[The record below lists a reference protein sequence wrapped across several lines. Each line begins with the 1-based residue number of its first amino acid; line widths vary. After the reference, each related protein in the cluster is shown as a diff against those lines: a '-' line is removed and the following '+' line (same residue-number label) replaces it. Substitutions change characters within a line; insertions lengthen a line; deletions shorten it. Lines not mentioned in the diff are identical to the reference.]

1 MRIVNNSKRGK
12 IFIAKLKDN
21 KTAQFNSEKRGE
33 WLAEKLALES
43 EKQNKRI
50 INYIEDTSYGYSIM
64 YLYSQKLGLK
74 EVFVDTEDV
83 CFIKDIHWC
92 IVEKGTNLYAA
103 NGTNHIYLHRLI
115 LNIKGH
121 NAVIDHLNHNGL
133 DNRKENLRIVTH
145 KQNKFNNPILSTNTS
160 GVTGVSWS
168 KQKNKWRAYITIDNK
183 QKSLGYYFNKEDA
196 IKARKEAEEKYFGE
210 FRNKE

>member
-1 MRIVNNSKRGK
+1 MGDKILIGDDRMKKRTRYEPNEIILHENYAEILLYNRQGK
-12 IFIAKLKDN
+12 VTHSAFIDL
-21 KTAQFNSEKRGE
+21 
-33 WLAEKLALES
+33 
-43 EKQNKRI
+43 
-50 INYIEDTSYGYSIM
+50 
-64 YLYSQKLGLK
+64 
-74 EVFVDTEDV
+74 EDV
-83 CFIKDIHWC
+83 ERVNKYTWGRSANQY
-92 IVEKGTNLYAA
+92 VECRELN
-103 NGTNHIYLHRLI
+103 IYLHRFI
-115 LNIKGH
+115 MNCPKDME
-121 NAVIDHLNHNGL
+121 VDHINHNGL

-168 KQKNKWRAYITIDNK
+168 KQKNKWRAYITIDDK

>member
-1 MRIVNNSKRGK
+1 M
-12 IFIAKLKDN
+12 
-21 KTAQFNSEKRGE
+21 
-33 WLAEKLALES
+33 
-43 EKQNKRI
+43 
-50 INYIEDTSYGYSIM
+50 
-64 YLYSQKLGLK
+64 
-74 EVFVDTEDV
+74 EVD
-83 CFIKDIHWC
+83 
-92 IVEKGTNLYAA
+92 
-103 NGTNHIYLHRLI
+103 HI
-115 LNIKGH
+115 
-121 NAVIDHLNHNGL
+121 NHNGL

>member
-1 MRIVNNSKRGK
+1 MKKRTRYEPNEIILHENYAEILLYNRQGKVTHSAFIDLEDIERVNKYTWGRSAN
-12 IFIAKLKDN
+12 
-21 KTAQFNSEKRGE
+21 Q
-33 WLAEKLALES
+33 
-43 EKQNKRI
+43 
-50 INYIEDTSYGYSIM
+50 Y
-64 YLYSQKLGLK
+64 
-74 EVFVDTEDV
+74 
-83 CFIKDIHWC
+83 
-92 IVEKGTNLYAA
+92 VECRELN
-103 NGTNHIYLHRLI
+103 IYLHRFI
-115 LNIKGH
+115 MNCPKDME
-121 NAVIDHLNHNGL
+121 VDHINHNGL

-168 KQKNKWRAYITIDNK
+168 KQKNKWRAYITIDDK